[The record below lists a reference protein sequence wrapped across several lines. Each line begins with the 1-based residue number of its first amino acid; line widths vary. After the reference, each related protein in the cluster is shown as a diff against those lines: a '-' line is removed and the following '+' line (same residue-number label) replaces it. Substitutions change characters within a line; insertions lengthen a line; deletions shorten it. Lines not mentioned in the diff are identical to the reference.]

1 MKVILLSDVKKQG
14 KKGQI
19 IEVADG
25 YARNFLIKNG
35 LAVEATKGS
44 VDTLDKE
51 NQANQEL
58 ENKKKEAAIILKGE
72 LDDMTIDF
80 RVKSNNGQM
89 FGNVSSKQ
97 ISQELEK
104 KNVKIDK
111 RKIVAGAPVV
121 SLGFSKVKIEL
132 YHGVIAELTIRVIGD

>member
-25 YARNFLIKNG
+25 YGRNFLIKNG

-44 VDTLDKE
+44 VSVLDK
-51 NQANQEL
+51 QKAANQEV
-58 ENKKKEAAIILKGE
+58 EAEKKAEAEVLKSK
-72 LDDMTIDF
+72 LDKMTIEF
-80 RVKSNNGQM
+80 KVKSNNGQM

-97 ISQELEK
+97 IAEELMK
-104 KNVKIDK
+104 KSVKIDK
-111 RKIVAGAPVV
+111 RKIVDGAPVL
-121 SLGFSKVKIEL
+121 SLGYSKVSVEL
-132 YHGVIAELTIRVIGD
+132 YPGVISTLTVKVIGE